1 MLIHFELKPVHII
14 IAVSALCLGFI
25 AGYLTALSFAQ
36 TPYYQPQNS
45 RQEVSYQQNK
55 SVQTKTAFPVSP
67 KEERMIAQ
75 IATDLGLSSEQKIQ
89 ITDIV
94 QRNFPKIDRQNNSVD
109 IAKVY
114 RTIEEIKPLLSAEQS
129 SKLDALVLQHV
140 VSGQWK

>member
-1 MLIHFELKPVHII
+1 MLVHFELKPVHII

-36 TPYYQPQNS
+36 TPDYEQQKT
-45 RQEVSYQQNK
+45 RQEVSFSPNK
-55 SVQTKTAFPVSP
+55 SVETITAFPVSP

-75 IATDLGLSSEQKIQ
+75 IAADLSLTGDQKTQ
-89 ITDIV
+89 ITDII

-129 SKLDALVLQHV
+129 NKLDALILQHV